1 MKVRQVFKGYSS
13 AANKVV
19 HLESRYLGKK
29 PYPVSVVLVA
39 GALVVGALVV
49 GALVVGALV
58 VGARTGKL
66 SGVGELTG
74 DSNSF
79 KFTTDVALSSCFE
92 MASTCAKR
100 ASCPPFAEAV
110 RKRRNRETAR
120 KGRNIALNESYV
132 RCERGFEGK

>member
-1 MKVRQVFKGYSS
+1 
-13 AANKVV
+13 V

-39 GALVVGALVV
+39 GALVVGALVVGALVVGALVV

-110 RKRRNRETAR
+110 RKRRNRETA
-120 KGRNIALNESYV
+120 EM
-132 RCERGFEGK
+132 